1 MLEFSDLSFSY
12 GKKQVVSHLSF
23 RFPEKGI
30 VALSGP
36 SGCGKTTLFR
46 LIAGLEKPSGG
57 KVLTDA
63 EKISVVFQEPRLLP
77 FFSVEKNVELVLK
90 DDPAREEKTLKALSD
105 AELSDA
111 RDILPGA
118 LSGGMKQRAALARA
132 LAFDGDLF
140 LLDEPFSALDD
151 ALKARLFPRIKA
163 LAEGRLVLLVTHD
176 KEDAVRLGAKVLYLT
191 GSPVFDL
198 SENA

>member
-1 MLEFSDLSFSY
+1 MNSPIFPFLTAKSKSSRIFLSAFPKKASSRCRVLRGV
-12 GKKQVVSHLSF
+12 GKR
-23 RFPEKGI
+23 RFF
-30 VALSGP
+30 ASL
-36 SGCGKTTLFR
+36 R
-46 LIAGLEKPSGG
+46 GLKSR
-57 KVLTDA
+57 VA
-63 EKISVVFQEPRLLP
+63 EKCSPTPKKYRS
-77 FFSVEKNVELVLK
+77 FFKNRACSRFFRLK

-132 LAFDGDLF
+132 LAFNGDLF

-151 ALKARLFPRIKA
+151 ALKARLFPSITT
-163 LAEGRLVLLVTHD
+163 LAEDRLVLLVTHD
-176 KEDAVRLGAKVLYLT
+176 KEDAARLGAKVLYLT